1 VIRALFFVLR
11 IVLVLLIARLAARGL
26 AALFRPAP
34 NRREIAD
41 VDTVRDRVCNTFL
54 PRSKAVTA
62 MIAGHEEHFC
72 SAACR
77 DRAVALAEAS

>member
-1 VIRALFFVLR
+1 VIRALFFLLR
-11 IVLVLLIARLAARGL
+11 ILLVLLIVRLAARGL

-34 NRREIAD
+34 KRREIAD
-41 VDTVRDRVCNTFL
+41 VDTVRDLVCNTFL

-62 MIAGHEEHFC
+62 MIAGREEHFC

>member
-1 VIRALFFVLR
+1 MIRALFFLLR
-11 IVLVLLIARLAARGL
+11 IVLVLLIVRLAARGL

-34 NRREIAD
+34 ERQIAD
-41 VDTVRDRVCNTFL
+41 VDTVRDQVCNTFL

-62 MIAGHEEHFC
+62 VIAGREEHFC

-77 DRAVALAEAS
+77 DRALALSEAS